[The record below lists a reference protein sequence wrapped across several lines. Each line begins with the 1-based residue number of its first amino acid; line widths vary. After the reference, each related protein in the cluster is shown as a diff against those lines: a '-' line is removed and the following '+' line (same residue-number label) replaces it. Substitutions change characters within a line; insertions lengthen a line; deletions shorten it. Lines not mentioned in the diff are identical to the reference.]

1 MCCSARITDG
11 LIQRSALLTQTVQ
24 QAVERGFELVVSEKV
39 LFEFGEL
46 FGGNTD
52 RKLAGEK
59 ETGSLDRR
67 GNDADLIRVKIFR
80 MEKELLPGGSTKHF
94 VPAILHR
101 IARSAQGNE
110 RKRERDGFDIF
121 FAARKAGTKIQGNTS
136 FLT

>member
-39 LFEFGEL
+39 LFEFGKV
-46 FGGNTD
+46 FGRNAD

-80 MEKELLPGGSTKHF
+80 MEEELLPGGSTKHF

-121 FAARKAGTKIQGNTS
+121 FAERKAGTKIQGNTS